1 MHPIRHSLCRRW
13 LAATVTLALALASS
27 AALAH
32 GASAGDIAIVY
43 PFATP
48 SVPGAT
54 TGAAYFLTLE
64 NAGTSAD
71 RLVRA
76 STPVAAR
83 VEIHTMSVDAKGV
96 MRMREID
103 AIELAPKAKVQMRP
117 GLGLH
122 LMLVGLKAPL
132 KEGSTFPMTL
142 QFEHAGTV
150 EVKVVVQTPKSP
162 AAAEEHMH

>member
-1 MHPIRHSLCRRW
+1 MTPIRHSRFRRW
-13 LAATVTLALALASS
+13 LAATATLAFALSS
-27 AALAH
+27 PVAVAH
-32 GASAGDIAIVY
+32 GASAGDIAIVH

-48 SVPGAT
+48 SIPGST

-64 NAGTSAD
+64 NAGTTAD
-71 RLVRA
+71 KLVRA

-103 AIELAPKAKVQMRP
+103 GIDLAPKAKVQMRP

-122 LMLVGLKAPL
+122 LMLVGLKEPL

-150 EVKVVVQTPKSP
+150 EVKVVVQTPKSR